1 MCVCIQQQ
9 AGYIEEDKERVLGSW
24 STEPPGTSQ
33 SIFLLPI
40 LRSGWGCITTQNTK
54 ATLKCYVPHST
65 VWTSSS
71 HDKLF
76 AWRSVL
82 WRWFVAAHVVGQQ
95 IKRKEKDS
103 HTIRT
108 VTQSGSHTIRQ
119 PHNQDS
125 HTIRQPHNQDSH
137 TIRTVTQSGQ
147 SHNQDSHTIRTV
159 TQSGQS
165 HNQDSHTIRQPHNQ
179 SFHPMEGMC
188 LLFSVALRPQKP
200 YAY

>member
-1 MCVCIQQQ
+1 MYVCIQQQ
-9 AGYIEEDKERVLGSW
+9 AGYNEENKERVLGSW

-40 LRSGWGCITTQNTK
+40 LRSGWGCITTQNTQ

-108 VTQSGSHTIRQ
+108 ATQSG
-119 PHNQDS
+119 
-125 HTIRQPHNQDSH
+125 SH
-137 TIRTVTQSGQ
+137 TIRTVTQSILSPYGRHVSVVQ
-147 SHNQDSHTIRTV
+147 CCFTSTETLRLLGMGAQDGHLTFT
-159 TQSGQS
+159 
-165 HNQDSHTIRQPHNQ
+165 
-179 SFHPMEGMC
+179 
-188 LLFSVALRPQKP
+188 
-200 YAY
+200 